1 MKSVSSPYFHNL
13 DIPRK
18 FTFNCIYISIFQER
32 KEQKTLSSDVF
43 YAISNFSVISS
54 LLRVSQDCQRRK
66 IVITD
71 NQISKFADL
80 MQLIY
85 LFDWLN
91 IAIV

>member
-54 LLRVSQDCQRRK
+54 LLRVSQDCQHRK

>member
-18 FTFNCIYISIFQER
+18 FTFNCIYFSIFQER